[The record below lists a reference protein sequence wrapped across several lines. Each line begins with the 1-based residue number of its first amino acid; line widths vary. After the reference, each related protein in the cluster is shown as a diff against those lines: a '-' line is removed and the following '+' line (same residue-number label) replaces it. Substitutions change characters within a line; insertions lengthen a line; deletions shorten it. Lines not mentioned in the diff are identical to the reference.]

1 MKRKLHTEER
11 TIRILKEANP
21 ALLTKWTEHH
31 RPRAFEGK
39 FPAAIHQMKT
49 GVILFLCMGAAMV
62 LAESESLDP
71 NQPPIL
77 SAKAWC
83 VADGADGRVLAS
95 AGLED
100 KLKAGSTTKMMCL
113 RVVLGQV
120 DATPELL
127 DEWVMVSKSA
137 AQTPGSR
144 AELAEG
150 ESIQLRDA
158 IYALML
164 PSGNDMANALAEH
177 FNDRFAWP
185 GDESPPALQGPLYK
199 ARGRF
204 IAEMNRTARQLGM
217 ADTCYTSALGD
228 GLADVPTTTAADLLR
243 LAQAVMKHDLY
254 RKVVATKTYHATIRL
269 PDGGERRAEWKN
281 TNKLLEF
288 DCYDGIKTG
297 LTKSAGNCLVATGTH
312 QGKRLF
318 VVVLGCPSDASRTA
332 EARNLFRWGWRITS
346 GAH

>member
-1 MKRKLHTEER
+1 MTFAFSSLMKNVVT
-11 TIRILKEANP
+11 
-21 ALLTKWTEHH
+21 LL
-31 RPRAFEGK
+31 
-39 FPAAIHQMKT
+39 
-49 GVILFLCMGAAMV
+49 VFLGATMV
-62 LAESESLDP
+62 LADSENLDSNALP
-71 NQPPIL
+71 VI

-95 AGLED
+95 AGLKD
-100 KLKAGSTTKMMCL
+100 KLKAASTTKMMCL

-120 DATPELL
+120 DANPELL
-127 DEWVMVSKSA
+127 NEWITMSKSA
-137 AQTPGSR
+137 AATPGSR
-144 AELAEG
+144 AELAAG

-177 FNDRFAWP
+177 FNDRFAPP
-185 GDESPPALQGPLYK
+185 GDESPPALQGPIYK

-217 ADTCYTSALGD
+217 ADTKYTSALGD
-228 GLADVPTTTAADLLR
+228 GLPDVPTTTAADLLR
-243 LAQAVMKHDLY
+243 LAQTVMKHDLY
-254 RKVVATKTYHATIRL
+254 RKVVATRTYRATIRL
-269 PDGGERRAEWKN
+269 PNAGERRAAWEN
-281 TNKLLEF
+281 TNKLLAF

-318 VVVLGCPSDASRTA
+318 VVVLGCSSDASRFA
-332 EARNLFRWGWRITS
+332 DARNLFRWGWRITR
-346 GAH
+346 GAQ